1 MKIVELVAENIK
13 RLVAVDIKPDGNVVQ
28 ITGKNGQGKT
38 SVLDSIWWALGGG
51 STIQAEP
58 IRQGENFAKIVLDLG
73 DIKVTR
79 TFKKADGE
87 TSSSLFVEGKDGS
100 KFSSPQTVLDAVLGR
115 LTFDPLEFS
124 RMKPRDQFD
133 TLRALVPGFDFA
145 AEEAANRTD
154 FERRT
159 DLNRRSKE
167 CRVFAEKIAT
177 PANLRTALVDE
188 QEILNEY
195 EKADDHNRT
204 TIARKANRETAQAR
218 IKVCRDTIAALQEEA
233 ADLEVKLE
241 DAGPLPPL
249 IDVTEVSRRLAI
261 ARKEND
267 DFRAAENKKK
277 HEDAA
282 LDLEQKAAALSELM
296 KSREERKRAAI
307 TAAKLPVE
315 GLTFEEGK
323 VCLRGVPFEQASDA
337 EKLRASIAIAMALN
351 PKLQVV
357 RIRDGSL
364 LDRASMELVATMAN
378 ERDCQVWIEK
388 VEDSGTVGFVIE
400 EGRLVSR
407 KPAAA

>member
-51 STIQAEP
+51 SAIQAEP

-79 TFKKADGE
+79 TFKKDKDGE
-87 TSSSLFVEGKDGS
+87 TSSSLYVEGKDGT

-115 LTFDPLEFS
+115 LTFDPLEFA

-133 TLRALVPGFDFA
+133 TIRALVQGFDFE
-145 AEEAANRTD
+145 AEELANRADFEKRTD
-154 FERRT
+154 F
-159 DLNRRSKE
+159 NRRAKE
-167 CRVFAEKIAT
+167 CRVFADKIQIGAV
-177 PANLRTALVDE
+177 ASELQDE
-188 QEILNEY
+188 GAILSEY
-195 EKADDHNRT
+195 EKADEHNRT
-204 TIARKANRETAQAR
+204 TMARKANRENAQRR
-218 IKVCRDTIAALQEEA
+218 IKEIETTAAALMKELDELKTALEA
-233 ADLEVKLE
+233 
-241 DAGPLPPL
+241 AGPLPEL
-249 IDVTEVSRRLAI
+249 VDVTEVSRRLAV
-261 ARKEND
+261 ARKENE
-267 DFRAAENKKK
+267 DFRAAQNKAK
-277 HEDAA
+277 HNDAA
-282 LDLEQKAAALSELM
+282 ADFEGKASALTELM
-296 KSREERKRAAI
+296 KSREDRKQAAI
-307 TAAKLPVE
+307 AAAKLPVE
-315 GLTFEEGK
+315 GLTFGDGK
-323 VCLRGVPFEQASDA
+323 VFLRGVPFDQASDA
-337 EKLRASIAIAMALN
+337 EKLRTSIAIAMALN

-364 LDRASMELVATMAN
+364 LDRASMGIVEKMAN

-400 EGRLVSR
+400 EGRLAK